1 MTGAGLCARHVS
13 VRYGRRTVLH
23 DLDPTPF
30 VRGRVC
36 ALLGPNGSGK
46 STFLRALAG
55 IVPSPAV
62 ITLNGMDLS
71 RMPLAQRT
79 RHCVYLPQTL
89 PAPVH
94 LQVLESLIAARHVSG
109 MGSGADDTVIA
120 DALETLDTFGIGD
133 LAMRY
138 MDELSGGQRQLVGLA
153 QALGRQ
159 PEALLLDEP
168 LSALDLHHQFSVM
181 DIVRRTTAAQ
191 GIVTIIVLHDL
202 NIAVRMTDDAV
213 IMRDGRI
220 IAAGPSRT
228 VISPTLL
235 QETYGIHARV
245 ETCSRG
251 EPYVMVDGTID

>member
-1 MTGAGLCARHVS
+1 MTGAGLCAQHVS

-23 DLDPTPF
+23 DLDPAPF
-30 VRGRVC
+30 ARGRVC

-55 IVPSPAV
+55 IVPSPAF

-109 MGSGADDTVIA
+109 MGGGADDTVIA

-181 DIVRRTTAAQ
+181 DIVRRTTAAR

-228 VISPTLL
+228 VISPRLL
-235 QETYGIHARV
+235 QQTYGIHARV
-245 ETCSRG
+245 ETCTRG
-251 EPYVMVDGTID
+251 EPYVMVDGITD

>member
-23 DLDPTPF
+23 DLDPAPF

-120 DALETLDTFGIGD
+120 DTLETLDTFGIGD

-181 DIVRRTTAAQ
+181 DIVRRTTAARR
-191 GIVTIIVLHDL
+191 IVTIIVLHDL

-228 VISPTLL
+228 VISPALL
-235 QETYGIHARV
+235 QQTYGIHARV